1 MLDFFTQMMGSAS
14 PIALNQGIGQSS
26 FPASLI
32 QSESG
37 GNWGALN
44 NERGSGGV
52 RGHGGR
58 LQFGDAR
65 LTDAARAGVIPRLS
79 PDQFARQSPRI
90 QRRVEEWHFRDIDD
104 QIRRRGLD
112 RFVGEEIDGQ
122 PVTMDAMRSVAHLG
136 GMGGLQ
142 KFLETGG
149 RHNPQDSFGTSLSD
163 YHRRHGGG
171 QANQPRRAD
180 MPAQG
185 AMPASM
191 ERPMQPQPRQFDQ
204 RFGQMF
210 DEQGMGQGRP
220 IPQAPQPRRTAEAER
235 VEPVEVPPAL
245 MDSRPISGRSDMM
258 EPGRRLA
265 PEPQG
270 NEGFRVPGGPGP
282 RPDMVSPPADMPARG
297 ARPQSG
303 QLPPPPEDPDRRA
316 MGVEPRQSTGL
327 LGNLFGG
334 GRQQGNQ
341 QGGER
346 QGFMSPAMSDF
357 FTAMGESLLTSPGH
371 SPLAGFPRAMQ
382 GLRLAS
388 QEREKSAAEQRALA
402 AVLRQSGMPDELIQ
416 EVIVSPQAA
425 KMAFDQFQTM
435 QAQQREAQNREQF
448 LQAYQGAPG
457 GQSGAGAAPQ
467 GRGQVQ
473 GQGQSS
479 LMSMPRNAPPVGR
492 FESDAQPQAM
502 PSEQAPSVDLESPE
516 FERLMTERARVLELA
531 ERYPSE
537 ANTNFAK
544 RKVDAIDMRLDRMAP
559 TSAQKEYVFDMQQRQ
574 AMGLPREPFREWE
587 AERAERQ
594 RAQTVVNN
602 NAAPQVGNLRPG
614 ERLQVNDDGSM
625 EIVEIPGGEVERER
639 REAERRAA
647 GRSRATQQ
655 AGGTVVQDLGRA
667 LNLAPNMV
675 RGDGVVGANARL
687 ALARVP
693 GTTEY
698 TINSFKESALSNIGL
713 DTLQRMRENND
724 TGGALG
730 QVPIQQQARLEQ
742 VLGSLDLGQS
752 PEIIEDNMKRVMNIY
767 TDIMFGDEGE
777 RAVAVE
783 EGRMTQE
790 EADRISGMYY
800 DLSFDDRGAPINRQ
814 SSPSR
819 RLRFNPET
827 GELE

>member
-14 PIALNQGIGQSS
+14 PIALNQGMGQSS

-37 GNWGALN
+37 GDWGALN

-79 PDQFARQSPRI
+79 PDQFAKQSPRI

-191 ERPMQPQPRQFDQ
+191 ERPMQPQPRPFDQ
-204 RFGQMF
+204 RFVQMF

-220 IPQAPQPRRTAEAER
+220 IPQAPQPRRAAEAER
-235 VEPVEVPPAL
+235 VEPIEVPSSL

-270 NEGFRVPGGPGP
+270 NENFRVPGGPGP

-303 QLPPPPEDPDRRA
+303 QLPPAPDDPDRRA
-316 MGVEPRQSTGL
+316 MGVEPRQNPGL

-371 SPLAGFPRAMQ
+371 SPLAGFPKAMQ
-382 GLRLAS
+382 ALRVAS
-388 QEREKSAAEQRALA
+388 MDREKSAAEQNAIRS
-402 AVLRQSGMPDELIQ
+402 VLRRSGVPDDTISEI
-416 EVIVSPQAA
+416 IASPQAV
-425 KMAFDQFQTM
+425 KMELDRIERE
-435 QAQQREAQNREQF
+435 QAQQRELQERQAAQ
-448 LQAYQGAPG
+448 QATNQAIGTMTGGAPAS
-457 GQSGAGAAPQ
+457 GQAA
-467 GRGQVQ
+467 R
-473 GQGQSS
+473 S
-479 LMSMPRNAPPVGR
+479 
-492 FESDAQPQAM
+492 
-502 PSEQAPSVDLESPE
+502 
-516 FERLMTERARVLELA
+516 
-531 ERYPSE
+531 
-537 ANTNFAK
+537 
-544 RKVDAIDMRLDRMAP
+544 
-559 TSAQKEYVFDMQQRQ
+559 
-574 AMGLPREPFREWE
+574 GLPRSLPTDRFASPQEMSAGQQPAPQSQGSMIFRPEDQRNAENFMRIIANPNIDDRVRKQAEEGLKVLRDRAAPSGDSSRQEQIALLDETLAREIPDPERRREVAVGIATGRFRADREPVSGALQIADMATGRVIYGGPQSDS
-587 AERAERQ
+587 AIPSQDHPRQ
-594 RAQTVVNN
+594 REGFDGTTLYESVDRATGLWPTLRETAADTAGQVPLIGDMVEADDIIRARQTFGTETNN
-602 NAAPQVGNLRPG
+602 LIRALSINPRFPVGEMDRIREEIKIQPGAFRSPRATRARMESVDASLRMRMQNEMRAAEDNSLPV
-614 ERLQVNDDGSM
+614 DT
-625 EIVEIPGGEVERER
+625 
-639 REAERRAA
+639 RRAA
-647 GRSRATQQ
+647 AQ
-655 AGGTVVQDLGRA
+655 AANDIRNFLAVLG
-667 LNLAPNMV
+667 
-675 RGDGVVGANARL
+675 
-687 ALARVP
+687 VP
-693 GTTEY
+693 G
-698 TINSFKESALSNIGL
+698 
-713 DTLQRMRENND
+713 
-724 TGGALG
+724 
-730 QVPIQQQARLEQ
+730 
-742 VLGSLDLGQS
+742 
-752 PEIIEDNMKRVMNIY
+752 
-767 TDIMFGDEGE
+767 
-777 RAVAVE
+777 
-783 EGRMTQE
+783 
-790 EADRISGMYY
+790 
-800 DLSFDDRGAPINRQ
+800 PINR
-814 SSPSR
+814 SGDDDDVSD
-819 RLRFNPET
+819 LL
-827 GELE
+827 ELYGD